1 MRHSMGTAALGSKGK
16 TYRLSMTA
24 LMTAITCV
32 LAPFSVPVGPVPIS
46 LTNLVIFVSLF
57 LLGWKMGTVSC
68 LVYLL
73 IGLAGLPVFSGFSGG
88 IGKLM
93 GPTGG
98 YIIGFFPMAVLAGL
112 GIERFQS
119 RFLQFLS
126 MLLGTAVCYAF
137 GTVWFCAVMGTD
149 MAAALGAC
157 VLPFIPGDM
166 IKMLLALKICPLIQ
180 KRLRV

>member
-73 IGLAGLPVFSGFSGG
+73 IGLAGLPVFSGFS
-88 IGKLM
+88 
-93 GPTGG
+93 
-98 YIIGFFPMAVLAGL
+98 VL
-112 GIERFQS
+112 S
-119 RFLQFLS
+119 
-126 MLLGTAVCYAF
+126 
-137 GTVWFCAVMGTD
+137 
-149 MAAALGAC
+149 
-157 VLPFIPGDM
+157 
-166 IKMLLALKICPLIQ
+166 
-180 KRLRV
+180 